1 MRSHVFSLLMH
12 SFYRRQLTWSLKV
25 SLIAFKAARLFSPKK
40 VHMLEPTLAMV
51 DTLAAFRFLKEK
63 LSGKSYPL

>member
-1 MRSHVFSLLMH
+1 M
-12 SFYRRQLTWSLKV
+12 

-51 DTLAAFRFLKEK
+51 DTLAAFPFLKEK